1 MRCCSKIAAVMLLAT
16 TTLPSMGC
24 AAAPAPAPA
33 AQAAPAASSAVYRL
47 GLGDKVRIQVFG
59 ESDLSGEFQVSGAGA
74 LAMPLIGD
82 VPAVGL
88 TARELE
94 AALTSRY
101 RNGYLRDPKISVE
114 VYDFRPYF
122 ILGEVEKPGR
132 YPSSEGI
139 TVMNAIATAGG
150 FTYRANTKKV
160 YIRRAGETT
169 EQAADLSAD
178 IVIQPGDVLRVAE
191 RHF

>member
-1 MRCCSKIAAVMLLAT
+1 MRCCSKIAAAMLLAT
-16 TTLPSMGC
+16 AMLPSLGC
-24 AAAPAPAPA
+24 AAQTAAPT
-33 AQAAPAASSAVYRL
+33 AQAAPAASNAVYRL

-59 ESDLSGEFQVSGAGA
+59 EPDLSGEFQVSGAGA
-74 LAMPLIGD
+74 LAAPLIGD

-94 AALTSRY
+94 TALTARY

-169 EQAADLSAD
+169 ERAADLNAD
-178 IVIQPGDVLRVAE
+178 IVVQPGDVLRVAE